1 MIDPLTREHAS
12 MQTLLSLDLPF
23 EFGRVNVRLD
33 RYAPLTPLK
42 DLKSNLVE
50 KFVAVRDVVSEP
62 CCLDCSFVVCLD
74 LLDIIHI
81 IKGSFSVSFQM

>member
-1 MIDPLTREHAS
+1 MIDPHTREHAS

-33 RYAPLTPLK
+33 RYSPLTPLK

-50 KFVAVRDVVSEP
+50 KFVAVCGVSYP
-62 CCLDCSFVVCLD
+62 CLDCAVALALICV
-74 LLDIIHI
+74 
-81 IKGSFSVSFQM
+81 